1 MGDEMTASDR
11 GQEPSYFLDNAAS
24 QSIGRFSGLECCYDA
39 LTFDHLAARGIGT
52 GWHCLEIGAGSGSVA
67 RWMAEQVGP
76 TGRVL
81 ATDIDIRWI
90 TPNGPSH
97 LEISHLEI
105 IQHDIVTESLPDAA
119 FDLIHARLVL
129 VHLPD
134 RDAVLARLVA
144 SLKPGGWL
152 VVEDFDSLLPHCLD
166 PVDEDEQVFVKVG
179 KALVQGLHSRGAD
192 TTYPRTLPR
201 RLVTVGLEEVGAS
214 GQLTLY
220 NGGSQASRLQ
230 IANIDQVGGSLIDA
244 GLISPEERDTFRRLL
259 EAPSFVGNHPLMI
272 TAWGRKPE

>member
-1 MGDEMTASDR
+1 MSDEATVTGK
-11 GQEPSYFLDNAAS
+11 GQELSYFLDNAAS
-24 QSIGRFSGLECCYDA
+24 QTTGRFFGLEYCYDE
-39 LTFDHLAARGIGT
+39 LTCAHLAARGIGT

-67 RWMAEQVGP
+67 RWMAEQVGS

-90 TPNGPSH
+90 PQDGPSH
-97 LEISHLEI
+97 LEIV
-105 IQHDIVTESLPDAA
+105 QHDIVADFLPDAA

-129 VHLPD
+129 VHLPA

-166 PVDEDEQVFVKVG
+166 PVNDDERVFAKVG

-201 RLVTVGLEEVGAS
+201 RLVSAGLEEVGAS
-214 GQLTLY
+214 GQLTVY
-220 NGGSQASRLQ
+220 NGGSPASRLQ
-230 IANIDQVGGSLIDA
+230 IANIDQVGSSLVDA
-244 GLISPEERDTFRRLL
+244 GLISSEERGTFRRLL
-259 EAPSFVGNHPLMI
+259 EDPSFMGNHPLMI
-272 TAWGRKPE
+272 TAWGKKLD